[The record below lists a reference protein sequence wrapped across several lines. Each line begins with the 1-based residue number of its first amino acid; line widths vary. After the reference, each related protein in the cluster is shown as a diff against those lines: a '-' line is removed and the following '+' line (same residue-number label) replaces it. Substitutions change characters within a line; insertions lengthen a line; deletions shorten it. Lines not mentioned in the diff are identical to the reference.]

1 MPLPSRSR
9 SPGLERLTKP
19 TTSPGV
25 VSDFPVLQFEA
36 GQVTKQGSEIFV
48 KQVAFVLGTDSLS
61 RLRTLQKKGKHP
73 GGCFLFLAP
82 HPGGG
87 AAKLGMGKFAF
98 SPRSPTATGTV
109 LFAEKFKTEAE
120 ARRDR
125 SGILQELKKSAR

>member
-87 AAKLGMGKFAF
+87 AARFANGEVRILATPPPGIRGIGPLIHSLSF
-98 SPRSPTATGTV
+98 PRQQ
-109 LFAEKFKTEAE
+109 
-120 ARRDR
+120 RRR
-125 SGILQELKKSAR
+125 FFLLIKSQL